1 MRKLAAGTGQAH
13 QREHLLDPCRAFA
26 AAHGMQPEGDV
37 VRHAQ
42 VREQGVVLEHHAD
55 APVLGR
61 HGKPRRRH
69 HLPLQQDAAFAQR
82 LEAGDGAQHRGLAAA
97 AGAKQAGDAAA
108 REGEGQVVDNAL
120 AAEAMVDAIDLD
132 HDVGSCWHG

>member
-1 MRKLAAGTGQAH
+1 
-13 QREHLLDPCRAFA
+13 
-26 AAHGMQPEGDV
+26 MQPEGHV

-61 HGKPRRRH
+61 HGKPWRRH

-82 LEAGDGAQHRGLAAA
+82 LETRDGAQHGGLAAT
-97 AGAKQAGDAAA
+97 AGAEQAGDAAA

-120 AAEAMVDAIDLD
+120 AAKAMVDAIDLD
-132 HDVGSCWHG
+132 HDIGSCWHG